1 MSYSVLSRRVNL
13 KDCGW
18 YRTTFSLRVS
28 FLKCGWHIF
37 WNSTPKT
44 LENIQKKRFYCNSNT
59 RLKAPL
65 QILFWMCLKRI
76 FWNFDNSKK
85 VFANVSLFLL
95 CYRLADQN
103 LLLQRKQ
110 TPTKVFPV
118 RVLPESS
125 QWWRHFIEVTGLLS
139 RFYKFL
145 KHITPYIF

>member
-1 MSYSVLSRRVNL
+1 MSCSVLSRRVSL

-18 YRTTFSLRVS
+18 YRTFSLRVS

-65 QILFWMCLKRI
+65 QILFWMCLNRI

-118 RVLPESS
+118 SFARKQSMMKALYWSN
-125 QWWRHFIEVTGLLS
+125 R
-139 RFYKFL
+139 
-145 KHITPYIF
+145 ITV

>member
-1 MSYSVLSRRVNL
+1 MSCSVLSRRVSL

-18 YRTTFSLRVS
+18 YRTFSLRVS

-37 WNSTPKT
+37 WNSAPKSS
-44 LENIQKKRFYCNSNT
+44 ENIQKKRFYCNSNT

-118 RVLPESS
+118 SFARKQSMMKALYWSN
-125 QWWRHFIEVTGLLS
+125 R
-139 RFYKFL
+139 
-145 KHITPYIF
+145 ITV